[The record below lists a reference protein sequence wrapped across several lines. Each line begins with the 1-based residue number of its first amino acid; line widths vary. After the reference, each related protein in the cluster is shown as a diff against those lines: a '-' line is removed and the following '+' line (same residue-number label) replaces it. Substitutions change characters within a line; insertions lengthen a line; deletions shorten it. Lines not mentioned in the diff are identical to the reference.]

1 MAQRLLRHCSPATTA
16 GYLHPI
22 LDDLE
27 AALEPLEIEATV
39 QFVGKGFGLPL
50 GLPRPNLT

>member
-27 AALEPLEIEATV
+27 AALEPLDD
-39 QFVGKGFGLPL
+39 
-50 GLPRPNLT
+50 